1 MEKETKKRYTSISI
15 DVRLKDKLDEVMFRQ
30 KKRKSYNELIN
41 DLANKWL
48 DDEQT
53 APEEI

>member
-1 MEKETKKRYTSISI
+1 MEKDTKKRYTSISI

-53 APEEI
+53 TPEEI